1 MLGFFKMKSLLLG
14 MFLASPGVAAWMLHH
29 PEPIAAPAEIQ
40 LISSTSAAP
49 PPSLVVR
56 IPVEI
61 LSKGSAPR
69 WVYVEVGSEAV
80 PEPGIISL
88 VGLASLLL
96 VFRRQR

>member
-14 MFLASPGVAAWMLHH
+14 IFLASPAVAAWMLRH
-29 PEPIAAPAEIQ
+29 PEPIPGPAEIQ
-40 LISSTSAAP
+40 LISSTTAAP
-49 PPSLVVR
+49 QSGLTAR

-61 LSKGSAPR
+61 LAKGSAPR

-80 PEPGIISL
+80 PEPGVISL
-88 VGLASLLL
+88 MGLASLLL